1 MSPRSTRRTALRS
14 LALCLDSH
22 PPHRSG
28 LYLLGC
34 LRPHCLHFFQLVGAI
49 YSLALLITIVD
60 SGSFLIPGTLSDRM
74 IHSLYVVLLSEVIHL
89 YSMELYT
96 AKVHS
101 TRKLLFLVHDSFDL
115 IDTFCRHDSFQIHAT
130 LRSSG
135 SFFVRDTI
143 CNCGSFNSSGTLP
156 APGSFVDYGTLP
168 ISGSFVLHDTIG
180 QPDSLNYHESF
191 NHNGLFNIS

>member
-1 MSPRSTRRTALRS
+1 MDIELHVFDYHSSIVTPKNIKKFFEKNYVSPRSTRRTALRS

-28 LYLLGC
+28 LCLLGC

-60 SGSFLIPGTLSDRM
+60 SGSFLITGTLSDRM

-101 TRKLLFLVHDSFDL
+101 WIL
-115 IDTFCRHDSFQIHAT
+115 ILS
-130 LRSSG
+130 
-135 SFFVRDTI
+135 
-143 CNCGSFNSSGTLP
+143 
-156 APGSFVDYGTLP
+156 
-168 ISGSFVLHDTIG
+168 
-180 QPDSLNYHESF
+180 
-191 NHNGLFNIS
+191 

>member
-1 MSPRSTRRTALRS
+1 MPLGHTVYRSWNLRYRIYFYELPFDTLYIVDIELHVFDYHSSIVTPKNIKKFFEKNYVSPRSTRRTALRS

-28 LYLLGC
+28 LCLLGC

-60 SGSFLIPGTLSDRM
+60 SGSFLITGTLSDRM

-101 TRKLLFLVHDSFDL
+101 WILILF
-115 IDTFCRHDSFQIHAT
+115 
-130 LRSSG
+130 
-135 SFFVRDTI
+135 
-143 CNCGSFNSSGTLP
+143 
-156 APGSFVDYGTLP
+156 
-168 ISGSFVLHDTIG
+168 
-180 QPDSLNYHESF
+180 
-191 NHNGLFNIS
+191 

>member
-1 MSPRSTRRTALRS
+1 MPLGHTVYRSWNLRYRIYFCELPFDTLYIVDIELHVFDYHSSIVTPKNIKKFFEKNYVSPRSTRRTALRS

-28 LYLLGC
+28 LCLLGC

-60 SGSFLIPGTLSDRM
+60 SGSFLITGTLSDRM

-101 TRKLLFLVHDSFDL
+101 WILILF
-115 IDTFCRHDSFQIHAT
+115 
-130 LRSSG
+130 
-135 SFFVRDTI
+135 
-143 CNCGSFNSSGTLP
+143 
-156 APGSFVDYGTLP
+156 
-168 ISGSFVLHDTIG
+168 
-180 QPDSLNYHESF
+180 
-191 NHNGLFNIS
+191 